1 MELCMYPGTL
11 SHLPA
16 HRAEVCGWIA
26 VIVVGAE
33 NDGNKPQFAI
43 HAFPGKRQAFSRFQC
58 FKVVVSDRFC
68 QCNYCLGG
76 MTDSWC
82 FLFHHLL

>member
-1 MELCMYPGTL
+1 MQPAPGTL

-16 HRAEVCGWIA
+16 HRAEVGGWIA

-43 HAFPGKRQAFSRFQC
+43 PH
-58 FKVVVSDRFC
+58 
-68 QCNYCLGG
+68 Y
-76 MTDSWC
+76 T
-82 FLFHHLL
+82 